1 MTDDA
6 ERPADSTDPAVPPA
20 PPPAPPELPR
30 RAPTPPPRPP
40 AARPSWLRTSLTFK
54 VLAIGA
60 IVVLLAIPLMLL
72 RGLIAEREQM
82 RDTARRDVAAQ
93 WGQAQSIG
101 GPVLT
106 IPYVSTETTT
116 TGEGRAPVV
125 STVTR
130 YVHVFPDRLEAN
142 GRLTTEVR
150 TRGIFRVVLYNTGL
164 DLTGAFP
171 SMPAVVA
178 DAAALGIPADA
189 LRPEQAFL
197 QVGITDMVGIRDV
210 VRVRW
215 DSTTHEADPGLATR
229 DIFGSGVSV
238 PVEVAADDSAATF
251 AVRLDLNG
259 SRSLGLLPVGKET
272 TMEMAGDWGT
282 PRFAGAFLPA
292 ERSVRPDGFSASWRV
307 LHLNRN
313 YPQVFT
319 GAFGRPTALDPD
331 LGADANPWDGRTMTP
346 DYVEAAPGDG
356 PPSAF
361 GVELLLPVD
370 EYQKASR
377 AAEYGMLFVLLT
389 FLTFFLV
396 EVLGNRRIHPV
407 QYLLVGF
414 AVTLFYLLLLAFAE
428 YAPFN
433 GAYVLAA
440 AAILALVT
448 LYARAVFGGWRLALL
463 VGGLLAM
470 FYGYFFV
477 LLQLEAYALLV
488 GSLGLLVTLA
498 AVMYLSRRV
507 NWYGEEAD
515 EPSTQRTAA

>member
-6 ERPADSTDPAVPPA
+6 DRPADAPDPAVPPM
-20 PPPAPPELPR
+20 PPPARPEPPR
-30 RAPTPPPRPP
+30 RAPMPPSRPTTARPP
-40 AARPSWLRTSLTFK
+40 WLRTSLTFK
-54 VLAIGA
+54 ILAIGA
-60 IVVLLAIPLMLL
+60 IVVLLAIPLLLL
-72 RGLIAEREQM
+72 RGLINEREQM

-106 IPYVSTETTT
+106 IPYVTAETIPASADGRPATT
-116 TGEGRAPVV
+116 SA
-125 STVTR
+125 VTR
-130 YVHVFPDRLEAN
+130 YLHVFPDRLEGR

-171 SMPAVVA
+171 SMPDIET
-178 DAAALGIPADA
+178 DAAALGVAADA

-197 QVGITDMVGIRDV
+197 QIGITDMVGVQDTVRIRWNGTA
-210 VRVRW
+210 R
-215 DSTTHEADPGLATR
+215 EADPGIATR
-229 DIFGSGVSV
+229 DVFDTGVSA
-238 PVEVAADDSAATF
+238 PVGVARTDSAATF

-259 SRSLGLLPVGKET
+259 SRSLGLLPIGKET
-272 TMEMAGDWGT
+272 TLEMAGDWGT
-282 PRFAGAFLPA
+282 PRFAGAFLPD

-307 LHLNRN
+307 LHLNRS

-331 LGADANPWDGRTMTP
+331 LGADANPWDGRSPTP
-346 DYVEAAPGDG
+346 DYVEAVGG
-356 PPSAF
+356 ERPSAF

-396 EVLGNRRIHPV
+396 EVLGDRRIHPV

-433 GAYVLAA
+433 GAYAMAA
-440 AAILALVT
+440 VSILALVT

-463 VGGLLAM
+463 VGGLLTM

-477 LLQLEAYALLV
+477 LLQLEAYALLA

-498 AVMYLSRRV
+498 VVMYLSRRV
-507 NWYGEEAD
+507 DWYGDGQGE
-515 EPSTQRTAA
+515 RVGG

>member
-1 MTDDA
+1 MTDADD
-6 ERPADSTDPAVPPA
+6 RPADVPDPAVPPPPPSA
-20 PPPAPPELPR
+20 PPPV
-30 RAPTPPPRPP
+30 PPRPP
-40 AARPSWLRTSLTFK
+40 ASAPRPPAGRPSWLRTSLTFK
-54 VLAIGA
+54 ILAIGA

-82 RDTARRDVAAQ
+82 RDTARREVAAQ

-106 IPYVSTETTT
+106 IPYTATETTGDSGSQRT
-116 TGEGRAPVV
+116 T
-125 STVTR
+125 TVTR
-130 YVHVFPDRLEAN
+130 YLHVFPDRLDAR

-164 DLTGAFP
+164 DLSGAFP
-171 SMPAVVA
+171 SMPAILA
-178 DAAALGIPADA
+178 DAEALGIEGDA
-189 LRPEQAFL
+189 LRLDGAFL

-215 DSTTHEADPGLATR
+215 NGAVREADPGLASR
-229 DIFGSGVSV
+229 DVFGSGLSA
-238 PVEVAADDSAATF
+238 PVEIAEDDSAATF

-259 SRSLGLLPVGKET
+259 SRSLGVLPVGKET
-272 TMEMAGDWGT
+272 TLEMAGDWGT

-292 ERSVRPDGFSASWRV
+292 QRTVRPDGFAASWRV

-319 GAFGRPTALDPD
+319 GAFGRPTALDADVDVASWDSPRGMPSDYMD
-331 LGADANPWDGRTMTP
+331 LAATGGSSGA
-346 DYVEAAPGDG
+346 
-356 PPSAF
+356 PSAF

-433 GAYVLAA
+433 GAYAMAA

-507 NWYGEEAD
+507 DWYGDGGERVVE
-515 EPSTQRTAA
+515 